1 MQRQWMKDLRE
12 RSPRVHCITNYVTAG
27 DVANMVLAAGGSP
40 VMAQGLHEVED
51 VTSICSSLV
60 LNLGTL
66 EERTIPAMEAAG
78 RKAAGLGLP
87 VILDPVGVTE
97 AEIRALNQELRG
109 HETGNTCG
117 VDSETFGT
125 IESRM
130 ETACSLRDLTGAVV
144 VMTGVEDVVAGKEK
158 KFIVRNGHP
167 WMARIT
173 GSGCMLDGLMGAF
186 CGLYGEPGLAGL
198 TEEAAVT
205 ALSAHGLCGELAAAE
220 TAKRGGGTGTFRM
233 YLLDKM
239 SLLDDGT
246 LERGKKIEIR

>member
-1 MQRQWMKDLRE
+1 MIGQVEELGLKSETDIVALNCE
-12 RSPRVHCITNYVTAG
+12 ALCAVTR
-27 DVANMVLAAGGSP
+27 MVLPYMECNSRIIQYASSAAFLPQPGFAIYAATKSF
-40 VMAQGLHEVED
+40 
-51 VTSICSSLV
+51 V
-60 LNLGTL
+60 LSYS
-66 EERTIPAMEAAG
+66 
-78 RKAAGLGLP
+78 
-87 VILDPVGVTE
+87 
-97 AEIRALNQELRG
+97 RALNQELRG

-186 CGLYGEPGLAGL
+186 CGLYEEPGLAGL